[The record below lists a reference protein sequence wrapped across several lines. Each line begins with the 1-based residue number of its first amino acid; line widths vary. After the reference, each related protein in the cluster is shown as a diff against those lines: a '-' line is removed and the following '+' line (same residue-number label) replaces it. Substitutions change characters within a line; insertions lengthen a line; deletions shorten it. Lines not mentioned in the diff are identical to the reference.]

1 MKSSH
6 MGTQEEPT
14 PHKEISLTVEVLT
27 TTEELAKGVALELPD
42 GDKRVRV
49 IIVPRPFGFSG

>member
-1 MKSSH
+1 

-14 PHKEISLTVEVLT
+14 PHKETSLTVEVLT
-27 TTEELAKGVALELPD
+27 TTEELAKGVELELPD